1 MMRRLA
7 LASALFVAVGSAAP
21 SMAVADSN
29 TSNLQISSTVS
40 NNCTISTAALSFGTY
55 NPGTGTSVT
64 GTVTTNCTVDAIAFI
79 TLSQGS
85 YPATGS
91 SNEVP
96 SRRLKNGGS
105 DNYLN
110 YNLYKDNGKTM
121 IWANSASNGNALAIF
136 GYGTDESISVYGV
149 IPAGQ
154 SVPSGSYTDTVTATV
169 TY

>member
-1 MMRRLA
+1 MIRRLA

-29 TSNLQISSTVS
+29 TSNLDISASVQ
-40 NNCTISTAALSFGTY
+40 NNCTISAAALSFGTY
-55 NPGTGTSVT
+55 SPAASKSVT
-64 GTVTTNCTVDAIAFI
+64 GTVKTNCTVNANAVI
-79 TLSQGS
+79 TLSQGNNS
-85 YPATGS
+85 ATGS
-91 SNEVP
+91 SDELP
-96 SRRLKNGGS
+96 LRRLKNGGS

-121 IWANSASNGNALAIF
+121 IWPNSDSNGNALGIY
-136 GYGTDESISVYGV
+136 GYGTEQSTSVYGE

-154 SVPSGSYTDTVTATV
+154 TAPAGDYSDTVTATV

>member
-21 SMAVADSN
+21 SMAVAGSN
-29 TSNLQISSTVS
+29 PSNLDISASVT
-40 NNCTISTAALSFGTY
+40 NNCTISTAALDFGTY

-64 GTVTTNCTVDAIAFI
+64 GTVTTNCTVNAIALI
-79 TLSQGS
+79 TLDQGFN
-85 YPATGS
+85 PATGS

-96 SRRLKNGGS
+96 LRRLKNGGS
-105 DNYLN
+105 NNYLS
-110 YNLYKDNGKTM
+110 YNLYKDDAKTM
-121 IWANSASNGNALAIF
+121 TWGNSTSNSSAAGIF
-136 GYGTDESISVYGV
+136 GNGAEKSTTVYGK

-154 SVPSGSYTDTVTATV
+154 NVPSGSYTDTVTATV